1 MNGMDDNEDE
11 TDLFDD
17 DFDGLSETALQ
28 ELEQHALLSTQQ
40 QIHIGANPA
49 QPAVRQPQPLR
60 SADFAD
66 DSFEIVGDEGVPT
79 PAEEYDAY
87 PLRREAAKATP
98 REQFRQHRYGQAY
111 DGVQKTHNTTA
122 NTIQDEVMLDIGEDR
137 DAFRG
142 GVDEL
147 LRERNNL
154 TRELRNVKD
163 AALMQKGEISIIRA
177 NFDKESKV
185 FDRQIGS
192 LKKTMEEEQAR
203 HTAVMNAM
211 VQKNNNLT
219 TQYNFLQQEHQ
230 QGLQETRT
238 LKQRLKERPQ
248 SEGGP
253 VTTPKHGVMSSLRD
267 GFEDDDVMVVSP
279 SKSNRR
285 SKPPTPSERK
295 RKADGTSPIKPLVL
309 RPTAPSTL
317 EKPAQEAPQMERV
330 IQIVRKDKR
339 AEKNLR
345 FLQSIL
351 DYRAKG
357 HKEPLLESLVQ
368 FSLPSSPKTFSTIL
382 LEGTA
387 HLKQDHFCGDLSQI
401 FIDLWSK
408 SIKEQ
413 YYQPISLLVEVV
425 NHLIDAD
432 MTAVDAGIVTTLT
445 PLLQSTVAINAEKR
459 VKHSPV
465 NHSTFGKF
473 RQTPQSVLNH
483 EVKSTPCLELLLTM
497 AYIISD
503 DHDLLTLFWRLVNP
517 EFVLMMLNAWQ
528 PIADIT
534 LILRL
539 LATSTFTQTF
549 GSICVNDQQAQIE
562 QHIMNRICYLL
573 WETPK
578 VDEGLPPNTAIEIAQ
593 FRVEVMDLLVRVAIS
608 SSAHPH
614 DDPTHHGSQLIAS
627 HPSAIARIVRSLYDE
642 VAAMYDLTP
651 SHALHA
657 EIVNKGI
664 QVLFRVL
671 ELHGSEVNLQEKLS
685 VINGGVHKH
694 RVVLTRLAFSEGF
707 YIDRLIT
714 DDTVAM
720 ATSMLEESVTPDEAD
735 ELIEAFP
742 GFKGRGHAADDE

>member
-1 MNGMDDNEDE
+1 MDDDEDE

-28 ELEQHALLSTQQ
+28 ELEQHALLSTQR
-40 QIHIGANPA
+40 GNVTNPA
-49 QPAVRQPQPLR
+49 QSLPQPPPQAR
-60 SADFAD
+60 PDPNEFQD
-66 DSFEIVGDEGVPT
+66 DSFEIVGEEGVPT
-79 PAEEYDAY
+79 PAEEYDTY
-87 PLRREAAKATP
+87 PLRQTVKPTL
-98 REQFRQHRYGQAY
+98 REQFRQQRYGGDKRQ
-111 DGVQKTHNTTA
+111 DGASNAVQDTM
-122 NTIQDEVMLDIGEDR
+122 MLDAGEDEE
-137 DAFRG
+137 AFRG
-142 GVDEL
+142 RIDEL
-147 LRERNNL
+147 MKERDNL

-177 NFDKESKV
+177 NFDRETKV
-185 FDRQIGS
+185 FDRQMGA
-192 LKKTMEEEQAR
+192 LKKTMEEESAR

-211 VQKNNNLT
+211 IEKNNNLT

-238 LKQRLKERPQ
+238 LKQRLKDRP
-248 SEGGP
+248 EAETGTG
-253 VTTPKHGVMSSLRD
+253 TTPKRGMMSSLRD

-279 SKSNRR
+279 SKSRR
-285 SKPPTPSERK
+285 SKPPTPSKRK
-295 RKADGTSPIKPLVL
+295 RKADAPSPIKPLVL
-309 RPTAPSTL
+309 RPTGPGVL
-317 EKPAQEAPQMERV
+317 EKPAPEQRPQESRV
-330 IQIVRKDKR
+330 LIKDRR

-357 HKEPLLESLVQ
+357 HKEPLVETLVK
-368 FSLPSSPKTFSTIL
+368 FSLPPNPSKTFSTIL

-387 HLKQDHFCGDLSQI
+387 HLKQDHFCGDLLQL

-408 SIKEQ
+408 SLKEQ
-413 YYQPISLLVEVV
+413 YYKPIRLLVEVV
-425 NHLIDAD
+425 THLIDAD
-432 MTAVDAGIVTTLT
+432 MTAVDTGIVTTLT
-445 PLLQSTVAINAEKR
+445 PLLHSTVAINAEKR

-483 EVKSTPCLELLLTM
+483 DVPSAPCLELLLTM

-503 DHDLLTLFWRLVNP
+503 DFELLELFWRLVNP
-517 EFVLMMLNAWQ
+517 EFVLMMLNVWQ
-528 PIADIT
+528 PISDIT
-534 LILRL
+534 NILRL
-539 LATSTFTQTF
+539 LATSTFAQTF
-549 GSICVNDQQAQIE
+549 GCICVDDQQAQIE
-562 QHIMNRICYLL
+562 QHMMNRICYLL

-578 VDEGLPPNTAIEIAQ
+578 VDEGLPPNTPMEICR
-593 FRVEVMDLLVRVAIS
+593 FRVEVMDLLFRVAINS
-608 SSAHPH
+608 SPHPH
-614 DDPTHHGSQLIAS
+614 DDPTHHGSRLIAG

-642 VAAMYDLTP
+642 VAAMYDLSP

-657 EIVNKGI
+657 EIVNKGVQI
-664 QVLFRVL
+664 LFHVL
-671 ELHGSEVNLQEKLS
+671 ELHGSEINLQEKLS

-707 YIDRLIT
+707 YIDRFIT

-742 GFKGRGHAADDE
+742 GFKGRGHAGNGE